1 MYKNLGYLT
10 SIRTILGLRILSD
23 NGRLMAVAI
32 LFISPLALGSAH
44 ADVILTSIIDGTTVL
59 TDVDDP
65 NMPDSDPTVF
75 GIGDDHSFVDLSVSG
90 NSVVNVAGANISD
103 SGLFSGNSTLNVSSG
118 SIGSVLTL
126 QDQATANISGGTVS
140 GLEVIDSGTGTTSP
154 SINIS
159 GGNVSLGLFSFP
171 STDIV
176 ISGGSVST
184 PDLNLSDG
192 SLLMTG
198 GSLDATSFFLSDGA
212 QATISGGMLQDVFM
226 LNIFGSGSAL
236 NLVGDFMLI
245 TDNSDPL
252 DPIGFSIST
261 PATGTITDIA
271 FDSVLEGT
279 LGDGSPV
286 RFSSIQLDDGGVIN
300 ISSIPEPS
308 ALMLIS
314 LAGMAGLLRRRKQS

>member
-118 SIGSVLTL
+118 SIGSILTL

-140 GLEVIDSGTGTTSP
+140 GLEVIDSGAGTTSP

-159 GGNVSLGLFSFP
+159 GGNVSLGLSFP

-184 PDLNLSDG
+184 PDVNLSDG

-252 DPIGFSIST
+252 DSIGFSIST

-279 LGDGSPV
+279 LGDGSLV
-286 RFSSIQLDDGGVIN
+286 RFSGIGLGDGGVIN
-300 ISSIPEPS
+300 ISSIPEPG

-314 LAGMAGLLRRRKQS
+314 LSGTAGLLRRRKQS